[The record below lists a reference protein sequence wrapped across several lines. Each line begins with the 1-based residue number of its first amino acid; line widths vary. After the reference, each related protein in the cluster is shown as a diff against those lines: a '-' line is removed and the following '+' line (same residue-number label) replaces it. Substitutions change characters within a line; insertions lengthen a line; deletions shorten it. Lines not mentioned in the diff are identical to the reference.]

1 MEAQNDGR
9 VFLVHAYTVYV
20 SVQNTLKS
28 QFPHLFFLKT
38 FSTLSVV
45 TLLLGNAFMY
55 RGARYIPGKVL
66 EKRVAKARS
75 LSNPFSF
82 SPLKHGKRD
91 IENITCSVFRVFN
104 AGKPIGLDSDL
115 ANVIRRSKAYLG
127 IYRSSPCLKAV
138 TSYKV
143 TTKHVENGTLGL
155 FTYIS
160 QTLSCTVEI
169 GITLESFQT
178 GG

>member
-1 MEAQNDGR
+1 
-9 VFLVHAYTVYV
+9 
-20 SVQNTLKS
+20 
-28 QFPHLFFLKT
+28 
-38 FSTLSVV
+38 
-45 TLLLGNAFMY
+45 MY

-104 AGKPIGLDSDL
+104 AWKPIGLDSDL
-115 ANVIRRSKAYLG
+115 ANVIRRSKTYLG

-143 TTKHVENGTLGL
+143 TTKQRKVHAKIEILECLARSRTLYRNVREKLGRHFGSPNDYPKL
-155 FTYIS
+155 YHTRFI
-160 QTLSCTVEI
+160 QKWR
-169 GITLESFQT
+169 F
-178 GG
+178 